1 MQKPDLFLVYL
12 LTELTYWRQ
21 FHCMFII
28 LYVSPASCSFM
39 LHLGVDLGLGLT
51 LPGLDLD
58 LTVLWSN

>member
-1 MQKPDLFLVYL
+1 
-12 LTELTYWRQ
+12 
-21 FHCMFII
+21 MFII

-39 LHLGVDLGLGLT
+39 LHLGLDLGLT